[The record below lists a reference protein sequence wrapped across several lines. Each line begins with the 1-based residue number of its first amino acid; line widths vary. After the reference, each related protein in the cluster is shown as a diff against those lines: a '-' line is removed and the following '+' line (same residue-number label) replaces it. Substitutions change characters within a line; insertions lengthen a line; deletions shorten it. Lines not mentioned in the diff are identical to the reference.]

1 MLLFLNF
8 HRDPII
14 LLCVRQQCQSV
25 TFALLFN
32 GRDVLQVEAAHV
44 KEGSR
49 FHALVVVTDVVEQ
62 DIPVDIGEHDVEFS
76 ECRNLFGS
84 SEGDLDIVRVVKADI
99 FERVVVSPFCRCRW
113 QRRVR
118 LLSCGQVW
126 RARLSR
132 NPCRAVPCRSDPA

>member
-8 HRDPII
+8 RRDPII

-32 GRDVLQVEAAHV
+32 GRDVLQIEAAHV

-62 DIPVDIGEHDVEFS
+62 DIPVDIGEHDVELS

-84 SEGDLDIVRVVKADI
+84 SEGDLDIVRVVKARCCKPI
-99 FERVVVSPFCRCRW
+99 RRCRW

-132 NPCRAVPCRSDPA
+132 NPCRAVPCRSGPA